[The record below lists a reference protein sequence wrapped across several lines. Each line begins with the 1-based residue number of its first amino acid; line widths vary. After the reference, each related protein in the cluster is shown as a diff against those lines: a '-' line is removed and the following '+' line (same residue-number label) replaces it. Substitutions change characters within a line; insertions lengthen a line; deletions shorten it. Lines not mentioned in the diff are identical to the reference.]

1 MHLVNLPETV
11 CFRVTRF
18 CNASCGFCL
27 APPDGQHPSTEVL
40 ANRLTWLATNG
51 VRVVHFCG
59 GEPTIH
65 PGIAQLIECVYV
77 NEGKTRLTTNGI
89 VLTEELLSVLS
100 RYRTH
105 VKVSL
110 HGDREFHNRM
120 VGRNAFDKTTQ
131 NIRRLTG
138 AGIHT
143 SIQTTLVSGGE
154 SVVDW
159 VVKFCRDEGVSH
171 LNFLP
176 FIPRGS
182 GFVRRAEF
190 ELASDA
196 RRFLYELVRNRRKR
210 LGGYL
215 DIKWLDFNSGVVPV
229 VEADGTLVLEGRT
242 ETSDRIIGTVPST
255 CLQEPTHIANVHK
268 MLGEKLR
275 NLTDKLIDIAP

>member
-1 MHLVNLPETV
+1 MDLVKLPEAV

-18 CNASCGFCL
+18 CNASCAFCL
-27 APPDGQHPSTEVL
+27 APPDGQHPSTDVL
-40 ANRLTWLATNG
+40 ANRLNWLAANG

-65 PGIAQLIECVYV
+65 PGIAQLIEHVHL
-77 NEGKTRLTTNGI
+77 NGGKTRLTTNGI
-89 VLTEELLSVLS
+89 VLTEDLLSVLS
-100 RYRTH
+100 RHHTH

-159 VVKFCRDEGVSH
+159 VVKFCRDEGVRR

-182 GFVRRAEF
+182 GFIRRAEF
-190 ELASDA
+190 ELTSDA
-196 RRFLYELVRNRRKR
+196 RRFLYELVRNRRKMS
-210 LGGYL
+210 GGNL
-215 DIKWLDFNSGVVPV
+215 DIKWLDFNSSVVPV

-242 ETSDRIIGTVPST
+242 EASDRIIGTVPST
-255 CLQEPTHIANVHK
+255 CLQEPTHIVNVHK
-268 MLGEKLR
+268 RLSEKLQ